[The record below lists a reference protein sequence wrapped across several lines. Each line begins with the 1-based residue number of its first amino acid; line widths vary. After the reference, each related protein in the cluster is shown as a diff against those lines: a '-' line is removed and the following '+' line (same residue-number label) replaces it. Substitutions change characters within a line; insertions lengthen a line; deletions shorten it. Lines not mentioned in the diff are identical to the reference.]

1 MRPFSIVKILL
12 LWYNFLRKARCSL
25 LFYYIVTILIS
36 MALIVTGNAVFT
48 MPIGLDEIL
57 WLALETTIYTVGVIA
72 VDGLFAFLIRRLTPM
87 KWYKPGRR
95 IFSVSKKEKN
105 FYNKI
110 KIKSWKDKV
119 PELGGF
125 TSFHKNEF
133 KTSSDSAY
141 LERFIIES
149 NYGVIIHLE
158 NALFGFLIMLIPCY
172 LLPYSHGFS
181 VWFPVCAVNFVLSM
195 LPVFILRYTNYTLL
209 RLYNK
214 SQRKKSG
221 TNEN

>member
-1 MRPFSIVKILL
+1 
-12 LWYNFLRKARCSL
+12 
-25 LFYYIVTILIS
+25 LFYILTILIAMILIIVGNS
-36 MALIVTGNAVFT
+36 LFALPLEFS
-48 MPIGLDEIL
+48 EIL

-87 KWYKPGRR
+87 KWYRPGLKL
-95 IFSVSKKEKN
+95 FKVSKKEKN

-125 TSFHKNEF
+125 TSFHKNEL
-133 KTSSDSAY
+133 KSSADEAY

-158 NALFGFLIMLIPCY
+158 NALFGFLIMFIPCW
-172 LLPYSHGFS
+172 LLPYNHGFS
-181 VWFPVCAVNFVLSM
+181 VWFPVFLVNFVLSM
-195 LPVFILRYTNYTLL
+195 LPVFILRYTNYTLQ
-209 RLYNK
+209 RLHAK
-214 SQRKKSG
+214 AQKKLKA
-221 TNEN
+221 TENTEN

>member
-1 MRPFSIVKILL
+1 M
-12 LWYNFLRKARCSL
+12 
-25 LFYYIVTILIS
+25 FYYIVTILIS

-125 TSFHKNEF
+125 TSFHKNEL
-133 KTSSDSAY
+133 SSSNDVEY
-141 LERFIIES
+141 LKRFIIES
-149 NYGVIIHLE
+149 NYGVIIHVE
-158 NALFGFLIMLIPCY
+158 NALLGFMIFLIPMCSAPSIWIPI
-172 LLPYSHGFS
+172 F
-181 VWFPVCAVNFVLSM
+181 AVNLVLSM
-195 LPVFILRYTNYTLL
+195 LPVFVLRYVTHTLN
-209 RLYNK
+209 RLYEKQIK
-214 SQRKKSG
+214 SK
-221 TNEN
+221 

>member
-1 MRPFSIVKILL
+1 M
-12 LWYNFLRKARCSL
+12 
-25 LFYYIVTILIS
+25 FYYIVTILVS

-48 MPIGLDEIL
+48 MPIGFDEIL

-72 VDGLFAFLIRRLTPM
+72 VDGLFAFIIRRLTPM
-87 KWYKPGRR
+87 KWYKPERR
-95 IFSVSKKEKN
+95 IFNVSKKEKN

-125 TSFHKNEF
+125 TSFHKNEL

-181 VWFPVCAVNFVLSM
+181 VWFPVCVVNFVLSM

-214 SQRKKSG
+214 NQRKKTSSS
-221 TNEN
+221 EN